1 MTLVADW
8 DDDGCEA
15 IDDGS
20 EAPGWEVAAAEGIG

>member
-15 IDDGS
+15 TDDGS
-20 EAPGWEVAAAEGIG
+20 EAPGCEVAAAEGMG